1 MYDGLNRQFLLETL
15 AMTAPSMQRHID
27 RLLRQQ
33 ASLAAF
39 GSYAFSEPQLGKILT
54 EAARV
59 CAEGLGVPFC
69 KVCRY
74 RAEENDLLIVAGWG
88 WHEGVVGCVVSA
100 ANETSP
106 QGRAYVTGEPVILS
120 DLRKANDVVL
130 PAFYGEHGII
140 STVDVIIKGKEGDA
154 YGVLEIDNPEQHTY
168 DRHDIDF
175 LTGFANVL
183 AEAVA
188 TANRSEILRNTVHQM
203 EALVEEKDKLLAE
216 RTMMAEELKHRVR
229 NNLQL
234 IQAML
239 FSHMKIGSGEEEQA
253 SARAI
258 SRRVVTLSEV
268 YEQLLG
274 TGLDRTIDFG
284 EYMRALCGRLPGLQ
298 GGATGGITLLCE
310 AEVLLVD
317 LDTVTAMGMAV
328 AEIVSNSFEHA
339 FPGGAGT
346 VSVRLVRSA
355 DGRDGLLTVADDG
368 VGFVEK
374 PGSKRHGVGLVRR
387 LVQQVQGGVTRGE
400 GPGTTWALSFP
411 LHTPPQEPL
420 PAAAQ

>member
-1 MYDGLNRQFLLETL
+1 MVSPTQ
-15 AMTAPSMQRHID
+15 QRRVD

-33 ASLAAF
+33 ASLAQF
-39 GSYAFSEPQLGKILT
+39 GSYAFSEPQLSKILT

-69 KVCRY
+69 KICRY
-74 RAEENDLLIVAGWG
+74 RAEEDDLLIEAGWG
-88 WHEGVVGCVVSA
+88 WHAGVVGRVVSA
-100 ANETSP
+100 ANESSP
-106 QGRAYVTGEPVILS
+106 QGRAYVTGQPVILAN
-120 DLRKANDVVL
+120 LREANDVVL
-130 PAFYGEHGII
+130 PAFYGQHGVI
-140 STVDVIIKGKEGDA
+140 STIDVIIKSKEGDA
-154 YGVLEIDNPEQHTY
+154 YGVLEIDSPVQHTY

-188 TANRSEILRNTVHQM
+188 TANRNDMLRSTVRLM

-216 RTMMAEELKHRVR
+216 RAMMAEELKHRVR

-239 FSHMKIGSGEEEQA
+239 FTHMKIGGGEQEQA
-253 SARAI
+253 SVRAI
-258 SRRVVTLSEV
+258 SRRVMTLSEV

-274 TGLDRTIDFG
+274 TGLDRTIDLG
-284 EYMRALCGRLPGLQ
+284 EYMRSLCGRLPGLQ
-298 GGATGGITLLCE
+298 GNGGGGIALVCRAE
-310 AEVLLVD
+310 ALLVD
-317 LDTVTAMGMAV
+317 LDTVTALGMAV

-339 FPGGAGT
+339 FPDGIGT
-346 VSVRLVRSA
+346 VSVVLVRSA
-355 DGRDGLLTVADDG
+355 DGRDGVLTVADDG

-387 LVQQVQGGVTRGE
+387 LVQQVMGTVERGE
-400 GPGTTWALSFP
+400 GAGTSWSLTFP
-411 LHTPPQEPL
+411 LHTPPREPT
-420 PAAAQ
+420 PAAAP